1 MAQWWSSLT
10 SLNQVFYCVAAFFG
24 VIFVWQLVAV
34 LMGLA
39 GDEGDVDHDVDVDH
53 PDVMDH
59 DGTYE
64 DFEHG
69 AQTDAAETVASF
81 RVLTLRSVITF
92 FTLFSWGGALYLNN
106 RLPVGKSM
114 GYAVLW
120 GLGGMFAIAM
130 LLHWMRQMTETGT
143 KDIHSSV
150 GAVGSVYL
158 DIPADKL
165 GEVRVPVSGV
175 ISYVKARSPEGKEIK
190 AGSRVRVTRVLDQTT
205 VEVEPIVDDA

>member
-158 DIPADKL
+158 DIPADNL

-175 ISYVKARSPEGKEIK
+175 VSYVKARAPEG
-190 AGSRVRVTRVLDQTT
+190 
-205 VEVEPIVDDA
+205 